1 MALPHKR
8 WQIHPLLPP
17 AAEDALAPIGPPIL
31 RQVLYNRGYTDAR
44 QARAFLAGAS
54 LESTDPLR
62 LRGMAAA
69 VARLGAALDRGERI
83 VVYGDYDTDGVTATA
98 LLVQTLGALG
108 GVVEPYI
115 PNRFDEGYGL
125 NTEALGTLAEGGP
138 GLVVTVD
145 CGIRSPAEALF
156 AREHGLDLIITDH
169 HHPGPV
175 LPAALALINPRQPGD
190 GYPYK
195 DLAGVGLAYKL
206 AQALVSARGADFP
219 TDSLLDLVAL
229 GTVADLAPLT
239 GENRALV
246 RAGLA
251 LLNRPERPGV
261 RSLLGVSRVAPGQV
275 SATTVGF
282 SLGPRLNAAGR
293 LDSALAAYELL
304 TTRDAARLAPL
315 AAQLEAQNRERQELT
330 RSMHQQARELA
341 LDGQGEPLLLFAAH
355 ETFNRGVVG
364 LAASRLVDEF
374 YRPALVAE
382 RGPQE
387 TRGSAR
393 SIPEFHITAALDE
406 CTDLL
411 ERHGGHAAAAGFT
424 VRNENLA
431 PLAERLQQIARR
443 ELAALDLR
451 PSLRIDAVVRIS
463 SLDWALLEHLRQ
475 LEPCGMGNPSPVLAV
490 RDARVTSYRAVGK
503 TADHLKLTLSDGRLS
518 VDAIAF
524 GMGAWAGRMPPRV
537 DLAFNLE
544 VNEWAGQR
552 NLQLNVRDLK
562 RAGTPDG

>member
-138 GLVVTVD
+138 GLVGTVD
-145 CGIRSPAEALF
+145 CG
-156 AREHGLDLIITDH
+156 T
-169 HHPGPV
+169 
-175 LPAALALINPRQPGD
+175 LINPRQPGD
-190 GYPYK
+190 EYPYK
-195 DLAGVGLAYKL
+195 ELAGVGLAYKL

-424 VRNENLA
+424 VRN
-431 PLAERLQQIARR
+431 
-443 ELAALDLR
+443 
-451 PSLRIDAVVRIS
+451 
-463 SLDWALLEHLRQ
+463 
-475 LEPCGMGNPSPVLAV
+475 
-490 RDARVTSYRAVGK
+490 
-503 TADHLKLTLSDGRLS
+503 
-518 VDAIAF
+518 
-524 GMGAWAGRMPPRV
+524 
-537 DLAFNLE
+537 
-544 VNEWAGQR
+544 
-552 NLQLNVRDLK
+552 
-562 RAGTPDG
+562 